1 MKLQTIDKAR
11 YRQHLNRLIAACAG
25 SLLCGSLAISTLL
38 IFVFSSSDGVNF
50 YLNLGGVVISGFSIV
65 ALLSHFKHHPLML
78 EVFYVWQL
86 KQQLNKINR
95 KIMILD
101 KAAAQD
107 NIDALII
114 LNYSYQGSMQLWQ
127 LDDNTITLD
136 VLNLK
141 MVKLNQQITDL
152 NLTISSDDYNQSLLQ
167 KF

>member
-1 MKLQTIDKAR
+1 
-11 YRQHLNRLIAACAG
+11 
-25 SLLCGSLAISTLL
+25 
-38 IFVFSSSDGVNF
+38 
-50 YLNLGGVVISGFSIV
+50 
-65 ALLSHFKHHPLML
+65 ML

-95 KIMILD
+95 KIMGLD